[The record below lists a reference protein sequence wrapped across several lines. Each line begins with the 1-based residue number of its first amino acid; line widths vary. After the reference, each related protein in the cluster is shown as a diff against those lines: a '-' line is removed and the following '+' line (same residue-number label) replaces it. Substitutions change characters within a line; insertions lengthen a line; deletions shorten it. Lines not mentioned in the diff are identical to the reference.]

1 MTILEI
7 DECHKIAV
15 GKPDVAVREEREVN
29 SVRDLIVIFVAGLA
43 SMMIFLPTVASAQ
56 PRQGQTPSCCW
67 DMWDPGWTQ
76 RPMWD
81 PGRMGQGQRHR
92 MVRHWTFMH
101 NGVPPTYRDQASTV
115 APTEATIREGAA
127 LYGDN
132 CASCHGPTG
141 QGDGEAGR
149 ALNPSPA
156 LLSHMIRMPMAVDEY
171 LLWTI
176 SEGGEPFGTDMPAF
190 KDALT
195 PEEIWKVIAFM
206 RAGFPASAAE
216 Q

>member
-1 MTILEI
+1 M
-7 DECHKIAV
+7 
-15 GKPDVAVREEREVN
+15 
-29 SVRDLIVIFVAGLA
+29 
-43 SMMIFLPTVASAQ
+43 
-56 PRQGQTPSCCW
+56 
-67 DMWDPGWTQ
+67 
-76 RPMWD
+76 
-81 PGRMGQGQRHR
+81 
-92 MVRHWTFMH
+92 
-101 NGVPPTYRDQASTV
+101 
-115 APTEATIREGAA
+115 
-127 LYGDN
+127 LYGEN

-206 RAGFPASAAE
+206 RAGFPEAAGE